1 MWILIFGI
9 ITCKLVY
16 LITFYFI
23 ICLFFIKN
31 YYMLGLKFYLK
42 LSRLFIKLLNSY
54 NMIYT
59 A

>member
-1 MWILIFGI
+1 MFGI

-16 LITFYFI
+16 LITVYFI